1 MGDLFKSAEPLKAIK
16 TAEGFIEITALS
28 ELDDIVG
35 GLVNADH
42 FFCQLEEES
51 AAEGR

>member
-1 MGDLFKSAEPLKAIK
+1 MSDLFRSAEPLKVIK

-35 GLVNADH
+35 GLVNADD
-42 FFCQLEEES
+42 FFCQLEEEPS
-51 AAEGR
+51 AERR